1 MKLPTSANRMQSG
14 FTLIELMITVAIVG
28 ILTAVAYP
36 AYTSSIQK
44 GRRAQARTAILELLQ
59 QQERYMTQR
68 NTYIEFTNANGTTT
82 PASVPFKTYSGDS
95 PDTGHYWL
103 SAGTCSNTLAIT
115 ECVEVIATPK
125 VADALV
131 GNLSMQSTGQRACS
145 GTASTSNFK
154 LCWP

>member
-1 MKLPTSANRMQSG
+1 MKLRIPATKTQFG
-14 FTLIELMITVAIVG
+14 FSLIELMIVVAIVG
-28 ILTAVAYP
+28 ILAAVAYP

-68 NTYIEFTNANGTTT
+68 NTYVAFSNTNGTTT

-95 PDTGHYWL
+95 PDTGYYWL
-103 SAGTCSNTLAIT
+103 SAGVCSNTLAIT
-115 ECVEVIATPK
+115 ECVEVVATPK
-125 VADALV
+125 ISDPLV
-131 GNLSMQSTGQRACS
+131 GNLSMQSTGQRSCS
-145 GTASTSNFK
+145 GSVSSSNFK